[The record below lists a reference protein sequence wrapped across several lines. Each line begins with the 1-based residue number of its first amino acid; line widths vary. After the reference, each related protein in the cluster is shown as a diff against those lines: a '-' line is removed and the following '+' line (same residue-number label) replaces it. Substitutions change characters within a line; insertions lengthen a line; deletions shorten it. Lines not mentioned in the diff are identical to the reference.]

1 MTVQFPPIA
10 VALALV
16 LAAAG
21 CADRREPA
29 PVVYKGSAPATSP
42 APAGA
47 RPRVAAGQPAP
58 DARGVINYGGYS
70 AVVAR
75 QGDTVESIAARVGL
89 SGSALAA
96 YNGLPAQHV
105 PKPGDELILPPQPVS
120 TVSAPV
126 ATAALEPIGQPPS
139 PAAAPAAPGS
149 TGFDIGKIEKAI
161 DTPGA
166 TPPGGVDQPLTA
178 AAPPSAAPRP
188 SGPKATAPVVPPAPA
203 ATPEPAPQ
211 AAPKAPETVAR
222 VAPAAPA
229 APAAARF
236 IAPVD
241 GTITRPFSRG
251 AGNDGI
257 DYAASAGAPVR
268 AAAAGQI
275 ALVSE
280 SLGGLG
286 TIVLIR
292 HENDLLTVYGRVT
305 GVTVQRGARVR
316 QGEVIGEVAPG
327 QGGADASLHF
337 EVRRGAESVDP
348 GDFLAG

>member
-1 MTVQFPPIA
+1 MTAQFPPIA
-10 VALALV
+10 FALALV

-21 CADRREPA
+21 CADRRDPA
-29 PVVYKGSAPATSP
+29 PVVYKGSAPTTAP

-47 RPRVAAGQPAP
+47 RPRIAAGQPAP

-70 AVVAR
+70 AAVAR

-126 ATAALEPIGQPPS
+126 ATAALEPVGQPPS
-139 PAAAPAAPGS
+139 PAAAPAASAPGS

-166 TPPGGVDQPLTA
+166 TPTGGAIDQPLTA
-178 AAPPSAAPRP
+178 AAPPPSTPRPAAP
-188 SGPKATAPVVPPAPA
+188 AAPAPA
-203 ATPEPAPQ
+203 ATPEPAAQ
-211 AAPKAPETVAR
+211 APETVAR

-229 APAAARF
+229 PAAARF

-241 GTITRPFSRG
+241 GEIIRPFSRG

-257 DYAASAGAPVR
+257 DYGASAGAPVR

-292 HENDLLTVYGRVT
+292 HENDLLTVYGRVS